1 MSRER
6 EGGALREQAPGISG
20 ALERGA
26 YVSVS
31 SKVGTDVE
39 GYICDRDEA
48 GLLLDVRDPSGD
60 PGDYEFLPW
69 ASVERVVIGA

>member
-1 MSRER
+1 MSREKA
-6 EGGALREQAPGISG
+6 GGRLREQAPGISG
-20 ALERGA
+20 ALERGV

-39 GYICDRDEA
+39 GFICDRDES
-48 GLLLDVRDPSGD
+48 GLLVDTRDPSGD

-69 ASVERVVIGA
+69 ASIERVVIGA